1 MKMDFLDWPH
11 WVWAITF
18 LAITLALYW
27 ISRSE
32 PRSEPSQR
40 AKEING
46 LVIVQVTSALLGIL
60 SLIMQVLQWTSV
72 I

>member
-1 MKMDFLDWPH
+1 MDFLDWPN

-32 PRSEPSQR
+32 PRSEPSRR
-40 AKEING
+40 AKELNG
-46 LVIVQVTSALLGIL
+46 LFIVRVCTALLGIL
-60 SLIMQVLQWTSV
+60 SLIMQVLQWTKV